1 MTRVIR
7 EHLRDFIAILALIA
21 AAIFSVFVILSG
33 QKASIPDWVPLVGSD
48 RFELK
53 AEFSSAQSVTP
64 GQGQSVVIAGIRI
77 GDVNAVELDQG
88 SAVVTMEVDDKYAP
102 LIHDDAT
109 LLLRPKTGLNDMVV
123 QMNPGSAPG
132 TVEEGDTIPLDQ
144 TQPNVN
150 PDEFLATLDA
160 DTRSFLKL
168 LLAGGAEGLGGR
180 HGLSLSATLRRLD
193 PTVRD
198 LARINGALVQRRE
211 SIAGSIHNFRLVADQ
226 LADNDQ
232 TVADFVTSSNDVL
245 ESFARQEASL
255 RAIFRRLPGSLR
267 QTRLTLDSADRFSR
281 VARPALTRLLPFARA
296 LGPAL
301 QETRPFLRR
310 TLRPVRDQIR
320 PFTRKVQTPVRHLRQ
335 LSGKLANT
343 TPPLSAAFRSINHLF
358 NALAYNPPGSQ
369 EGYLFWVPWLN
380 HNTNSLFRGQD
391 AHGPVRMGS
400 IVLGCRTAQLADL
413 ILPGT
418 PFLKTLFDLNQL
430 PTTAEIC

>member
-7 EHLRDFIAILALIA
+7 EHTRDFVAILALIA

-33 QKASIPDWVPLVGSD
+33 QKANIPDWVPLIGSD

-64 GQGQSVVIAGIRI
+64 GQGQSVVIAGIRV
-77 GDVNAVELDQG
+77 GDVSAVELDQG
-88 SAVVTMEVDDKYAP
+88 NAVVTMEVDDKYVP

-123 QMNPGSAPG
+123 QMNPGSEPG

-144 TQPNVN
+144 TAPNVN

-198 LARINGALVQRRE
+198 LARINGALAQRRD

-245 ESFARQEASL
+245 ESFARQEASI
-255 RAIFRRLPGSLR
+255 RAIFQRLPGSLR
-267 QTRLTLDSADRFSR
+267 QTRLTLDSADRFGQ

-301 QETRPFLRR
+301 RETRPFLRR
-310 TLRPVRDQIR
+310 TLRPVRNQIR

-343 TPPLSAAFRSINHLF
+343 TPPLNAAFRSINHLL

>member
-1 MTRVIR
+1 VKAIR
-7 EHLRDFIAILALIA
+7 DHLRDFIAILVVVAVALA
-21 AAIFSVFVILSG
+21 TLLYILYN
-33 QKASIPDWVPLVGSD
+33 QKAALPAWVPGLGQE
-48 RFELK
+48 FYELN
-53 AEFSSAQSVTP
+53 AELTSAQAVTP
-64 GQGQSVVIAGIRI
+64 GQGQAIDIAGIQV
-77 GDVNAVELDQG
+77 GKVGQVTLEDG
-88 SAVVTMEVDDKYAP
+88 HAVVRMDIEEKYAK
-102 LIHDDAT
+102 LIHSDAQI
-109 LLLRPKTGLNDMVV
+109 LLRPKTGLNDMVV

-193 PTVRD
+193 PTIRD